1 MNFLEEWK
9 RLAKEKGKNNR
20 IEDDKREARKVSHL
34 ELICFLGGLV
44 WWEVK
49 GGGSRR

>member
-20 IEDDKREARKVSHL
+20 IEDDKREARKVSQL
-34 ELICFLGGLV
+34 VLICFDQEKQSHCFFPE
-44 WWEVK
+44 W
-49 GGGSRR
+49 